1 MDLILRGTRRV
12 ETFNNENPVESRAY
26 VVFSVIVCIGA
37 LMLLDKRER
46 LVFSSLM
53 TFSVAVQCLGYYFLL
68 MHVIRGGTRSVSMQT
83 LGLQVIAFIFR
94 LYVICFYEGYHRC
107 LFDPFRIK

>member
-37 LMLLDKRER
+37 LMLGDEIPEQKFREAASEVIAGAKKENALHR
-46 LVFSSLM
+46 WR
-53 TFSVAVQCLGYYFLL
+53 
-68 MHVIRGGTRSVSMQT
+68 IRGPQLVWRKAVGLSMT
-83 LGLQVIAFIFR
+83 WA
-94 LYVICFYEGYHRC
+94 
-107 LFDPFRIK
+107 